1 MINVLS
7 IGNSYSSDAHT
18 YIHPIA
24 KADGVELNTVNLYI
38 GGCSLY
44 MHYVNMLS
52 GEKCY
57 ALEVNGTNTRFNVSL
72 KEALLNRNW
81 DVITLQQA
89 SFLSVNYSEY
99 QPYLNELAAFVRRMV
114 PKAKLSIHQTW
125 AYEQGSVHLN
135 NLDGYINQKD
145 MFNDLKNAYDK
156 AASDI
161 NADFIIPSGAVFQD
175 LLESGIEKV
184 HRDGSHASLGCG
196 RYALGLL
203 WYKMI
208 TGNCID
214 KNSFSLFDEEIT
226 PSQIQIVKSCVNK
239 IEA

>member
-7 IGNSYSSDAHT
+7 IGNSYSSDAHS
-18 YIHPIA
+18 YIHRIA
-24 KADGVELNTVNLYI
+24 KADGVELNTFNLYI

-52 GEKCY
+52 EEKCY
-57 ALEVNGTNTRFNVSL
+57 ALEVNGTNTGFNVSL

-81 DVITLQQA
+81 DIITLQQA
-89 SFLSVNYSEY
+89 SFLSVNYNEY

-114 PKAKLSIHQTW
+114 PKAKIAIHQTW
-125 AYEQGSVHLN
+125 AYEQGSEFLS
-135 NLDGYINQKD
+135 NLGAYTDQKD
-145 MFNDLKNAYDK
+145 MFNALKKAYDK
-156 AASDI
+156 AASDV
-161 NADFIIPSGAVFQD
+161 NADFIIPSGMVFQS

-208 TGNCID
+208 TGNSIE
-214 KNSFSLFDEEIT
+214 KNNFSLFDEEIT
-226 PSQIQIVKSCVNK
+226 SSQVQIIKSCVDK
-239 IEA
+239 I